1 MFLSWAPH
9 TITISRAVPYPSA
22 QNMRRPSGTYRLMQ
36 RVSREYPISSNQ
48 VVDIL
53 MFKFQ
58 AVRELT
64 ATREFELMS
73 LQADED
79 EHSIEMHLPYVR
91 KIFEG

>member
-1 MFLSWAPH
+1 M
-9 TITISRAVPYPSA
+9 PYLSA
-22 QNMRRPSGTYRLMQ
+22 QNMRRLSGTYRSMQ

-53 MFKFQ
+53 VLKFQ

-64 ATREFELMS
+64 ATREFESMS
-73 LQADED
+73 LQVDED